1 MGLKA
6 ASLLVG
12 RKFFNSQRDLM
23 VGPKCSNTGGNSMRF
38 LEYGMKRGTNNGR
51 RLALIKGTQLGQD
64 QITVLAYG
72 MVVQYIN

>member
-1 MGLKA
+1 
-6 ASLLVG
+6 
-12 RKFFNSQRDLM
+12 
-23 VGPKCSNTGGNSMRF
+23 MRF